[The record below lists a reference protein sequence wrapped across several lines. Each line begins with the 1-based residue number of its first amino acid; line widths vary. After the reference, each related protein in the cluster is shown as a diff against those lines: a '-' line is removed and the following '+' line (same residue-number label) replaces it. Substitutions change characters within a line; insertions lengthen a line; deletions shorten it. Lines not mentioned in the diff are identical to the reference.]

1 MIPTTMEGLDAG
13 AEWLQLSERY
23 RRMSD
28 GELLVLAQQNFELTE
43 IAQQSLASEISRRG
57 LKCQSEELPAKPD
70 PSPPFDSS
78 GDEDRELVEICA
90 VWSLSDALQLQTLLD
105 RAGIPFFMGPEK
117 ATGVEAVTSNFV
129 NGVSVQVMRIGLP
142 WTRQPLSNYMP
153 VNEPGAKQEAELGEL
168 PVRCPRCQSTEVIFE
183 GLIAQPA
190 PTKDNSSP
198 QYEWTCDSCG
208 HQWKDDGIAK
218 KE

>member
-1 MIPTTMEGLDAG
+1 MIPTTMEGLNAG

-43 IAQQSLASEISRRG
+43 IAQQSLASKISCRG
-57 LKCQSEELPAKPD
+57 LKRQSEELPARPD

-78 GDEDRELVEICA
+78 GDEDRELVEICT

-117 ATGVEAVTSNFV
+117 ATAMEILV
-129 NGVSVQVMRIGLP
+129 L
-142 WTRQPLSNYMP
+142 LS
-153 VNEPGAKQEAELGEL
+153 
-168 PVRCPRCQSTEVIFE
+168 T
-183 GLIAQPA
+183 PA
-190 PTKDNSSP
+190 
-198 QYEWTCDSCG
+198 
-208 HQWKDDGIAK
+208 
-218 KE
+218 

>member
-1 MIPTTMEGLDAG
+1 MIPSTVEGLDAA

-28 GELLVLAQQNFELTE
+28 GELLVLAQQNSELTE
-43 IAQQSLASEISRRG
+43 IAQQCLVSETSRRG
-57 LKCQSEELPAKPD
+57 LKLQPEELPATPY

-78 GDEDRELVEICA
+78 GDEDRELVEICT
-90 VWSLSDALQLQTLLD
+90 VWSLSDALQVQTLLD

-129 NGVSVQVMRIGLP
+129 HGVSVQVMRIGLP

-153 VNEPGAKQEAELGEL
+153 VNEPGPKQEAELDEL
-168 PVRCPRCQSTEVIFE
+168 PVRCPKCHSTEVIFE
-183 GLIAQPA
+183 GLIAV
-190 PTKDNSSP
+190 PTPTTDHSSR

-218 KE
+218 EE

>member
-1 MIPTTMEGLDAG
+1 MA
-13 AEWLQLSERY
+13 
-23 RRMSD
+23 
-28 GELLVLAQQNFELTE
+28 
-43 IAQQSLASEISRRG
+43 
-57 LKCQSEELPAKPD
+57 
-70 PSPPFDSS
+70 
-78 GDEDRELVEICA
+78 ICT

-117 ATGVEAVTSNFV
+117 ATGVEAVTSDFV

-153 VNEPGAKQEAELGEL
+153 VNEPDPKQEEVLDEL

-190 PTKDNSSP
+190 RTKDNSSP

-208 HQWKDDGIAK
+208 HQWKDNGIAK
-218 KE
+218 EESMPDLSLQIAALTALTTNDGRTPVRYQARTAFSIRSVFQVYAFVKSLHGSGLPGLIPSWISLKREKDNFILSFL

>member
-1 MIPTTMEGLDAG
+1 MIPTTMEGLDAA
-13 AEWLQLSERY
+13 AEWLHLSERY

-28 GELLVLAQQNFELTE
+28 GELLVLAQQNSELTE
-43 IAQQSLASEISRRG
+43 IAQQSLASELSQRG
-57 LKCQSEELPAKPD
+57 LKRQPEELPATPD

-78 GDEDRELVEICA
+78 SDEDRELVEICT
-90 VWSLSDALQLQTLLD
+90 VWSLSDAFQLQTLLD

-117 ATGVEAVTSNFV
+117 ATGIEAVTSNFV

-153 VNEPGAKQEAELGEL
+153 VNEPGPKQEAELDEL
-168 PVRCPRCQSTEVIFE
+168 PVRCPKCRSMEVIFE
-183 GLIAQPA
+183 GLIAE
-190 PTKDNSSP
+190 PTPTTDNSSP

-208 HQWKDDGIAK
+208 HQWRDDGIAK